1 MLETNHTTILKEFYK
16 SVDRDPP
23 EWIDLIAEQ
32 TIVEELSE
40 ERQFELR
47 GFLQQQ
53 ILEAYR
59 RDVYANPDPNTMIED
74 SYGKPIHSI
83 TPVSF

>member
-1 MLETNHTTILKEFYK
+1 LLETNHTTILKEFYK

-47 GFLQQQ
+47 GFLQ
-53 ILEAYR
+53 
-59 RDVYANPDPNTMIED
+59 
-74 SYGKPIHSI
+74 
-83 TPVSF
+83 